1 MVALFTNALLHDPD
15 SADARAIG
23 RAVQAAAHAAAT
35 KAAQQARRR
44 RAALSATGLEQANAG
59 IATMRSSAVSS
70 SSFSNTRSWDLP
82 RAGTNL
88 TSTRSSDFKSKS
100 SESNDIADGMSSSE
114 RQDHP
119 EDALLPS
126 RECVGLTFDAAVAL
140 ALAHPAAASLQRSS
154 AELAAAAAQAA
165 ATQPDVAPPSR
176 SADAVRASLKLLG
189 IEQVEN
195 ETPQLPVPLAGTP
208 PAWR

>member
-44 RAALSATGLEQANAG
+44 RAALSASGLEQANAG
-59 IATMRSSAVSS
+59 IATMRSS
-70 SSFSNTRSWDLP
+70 SFSNMRSWDLP